1 MGNVIS
7 GLAFVVFAGVFW
19 VQRNYTSKFGGLF
32 ADPVIIAMAVLGLV
46 LALLGLVQRRP
57 SEHKSEV
64 PLARLIR
71 AVLLLVA
78 WVALLPTL
86 GYVVGSLVFFVLT
99 ALLMAITAQV
109 SRGSRLTSASP
120 WGSSPCSTWSS
131 HGCWSS
137 SCPSSRSNQPEYRPV
152 RRTRREASPCHRQPI
167 ASP

>member
-64 PLARLIR
+64 PLAGLIR

-78 WVALLPTL
+78 WVSLP
-86 GYVVGSLVFFVLT
+86 
-99 ALLMAITAQV
+99 
-109 SRGSRLTSASP
+109 GSRCCPRWATPSAAS
-120 WGSSPCSTWSS
+120 C
-131 HGCWSS
+131 S
-137 SCPSSRSNQPEYRPV
+137 SC
-152 RRTRREASPCHRQPI
+152 SPRY
-167 ASP
+167 

>member
-7 GLAFVVFAGVFW
+7 GLAFVVFTGVFW

-64 PLARLIR
+64 PLAGLIR

-99 ALLMAITAQV
+99 ALLMRDHRPSLKGLALDVGV
-109 SRGSRLTSASP
+109 SVGVVAVLYLVF
-120 WGSSPCSTWSS
+120 TWVLVV
-131 HGCWSS
+131 
-137 SCPSSRSNQPEYRPV
+137 QLPEF
-152 RRTRREASPCHRQPI
+152 AL
-167 ASP
+167 